1 MKMSLKKLM
10 LAGLLSISFGAY
22 AQNVSPMLQE
32 LTDSAVRIGKLPN
45 GLTYYIRHNENP
57 KGQADFHIAQKVGAV
72 QENEDQNGL
81 AHFLEH
87 MAFDGSKH
95 FPNDGMDH
103 YIESVGMRGGE
114 NFNAYTSFDETVYMV
129 MNAPVDK
136 PAVTDSCL
144 LILHDWTGFLSLT
157 DSAIAKER
165 GVIREE
171 WRTRQDAQARLWEQ
185 QLPKMYPGS
194 RYANRMPIGTIE
206 VIENFKP
213 DELRAYYH
221 KWYRPDQQA
230 IIVVGDVDMAEVERK
245 VHEMFGDI
253 PVPVNPA
260 ERKEAEVPDNEEP
273 LVSVATDK
281 EAANTIL
288 FLFYKHDNLPKERR
302 ATIEGAVHNYIQ
314 SICASVMAERFD
326 AIVRQPNP
334 PFIYAEGY
342 DSDNYM
348 VARTKGAWTTAAMVK
363 DNAVDSAL
371 FALVREN
378 ERVRQFGFT
387 KGEYDRAKAN
397 VLKSYES
404 AYNEREKQPNSAYS
418 REYLSHFTE
427 GGYIPGIEMEYELM
441 RQIAQELPLEAVN
454 QYVAQ
459 VISERNIVISLTGP
473 DKAGVTYP
481 KEAELLAM
489 FEKARLQPVKPYLE
503 TVSNEPLIP
512 SLPTPGKIVKS
523 EEGLLGSTVLT
534 LDNGVRVVLKP
545 TALKRDQVL
554 LSASS
559 PGGSSLYGPDEIVNL
574 KVFNDVIEL
583 GGLGEFSAIDLQK
596 RLAGKEV
603 GCSLSLSMD
612 RENVNGSAVPADLK
626 TLFELVYLSFTAPRR
641 DNDAFESYK
650 GRMVAQLRNA
660 ELDPMTAFSDSL
672 MVAIYGDNPR
682 AKRLRPADFD
692 WVSYDRILEIE
703 RERFG
708 DASDFTFMLVGSFEV
723 DSVRPYIEQYL
734 ATLPAAG
741 RVEQADVNQVPKPR
755 TGEFANRFSRPMET
769 PKVSVLHYYS
779 GQMDY
784 TLEDR
789 VAATMLEQVLDL
801 VYMEK
806 VREAEGGTYGVSAS
820 VSISSFPEGQA
831 GIQVYFDTDPNKWE
845 RMSEITATELRRIAD
860 EGPREVDFNKTRD
873 NLLKRF
879 AENQQGNEY
888 WLAILGG
895 YYYRGF
901 DAFTDYE
908 TTVQGMT
915 PAKIQAFAKRLLDQ
929 GNHTE
934 VIMSAE

>member
-1 MKMSLKKLM
+1 MRKRTQRNRFVWMVALLFV
-10 LAGLLSISFGAY
+10 LLPVLGAQEAGPLPI
-22 AQNVSPMLQE
+22 
-32 LTDSAVRIGKLPN
+32 DSKVRYGKLDN
-45 GLTYYIRHNENP
+45 GLTYYIRHNELP
-57 KGQADFHIAQKVGAV
+57 KGRADFYIVHNVGSV
-72 QENEDQNGL
+72 LEEENQRGL

-245 VHEMFGDI
+245 VREMFGDI
-253 PVPVNPA
+253 PAPVNPA

-281 EAANTIL
+281 EAANTVL

-326 AIVRQPNP
+326 AIVHQPNP

-378 ERVRQFGFT
+378 ERARQFGFT

-481 KEAELLAM
+481 TEAELLAM
-489 FEKARLQPVKPYLE
+489 FEKARRQPVEPYRE

-512 SLPTPGKIVKS
+512 ALPAPGKIAKS
-523 EEGLLGSTVLT
+523 EAGLLGSTVLT
-534 LDNGVRVVLKP
+534 LGNGVRVVLKP
-545 TALKRDQVL
+545 TTLKRDQVL

-583 GGLGEFSAIDLQK
+583 FGGKAIDFLSNTKTFPWVVLISDAWKEMGWSAIIFIAALMGID
-596 RLAGKEV
+596 V
-603 GCSLSLSMD
+603 S
-612 RENVNGSAVPADLK
+612 
-626 TLFELVYLSFTAPRR
+626 LFEA
-641 DNDAFESYK
+641 A
-650 GRMVAQLRNA
+650 MVEGANSWQR
-660 ELDPMTAFSDSL
+660 
-672 MVAIYGDNPR
+672 
-682 AKRLRPADFD
+682 
-692 WVSYDRILEIE
+692 
-703 RERFG
+703 
-708 DASDFTFMLVGSFEV
+708 
-723 DSVRPYIEQYL
+723 VRYI
-734 ATLPAAG
+734 TLPAIAPVIVTVLILKLGTILDAG
-741 RVEQADVNQVPKPR
+741 FNQIFMLYSPQVYSVADIIDTWVYRQGLLEFEFGLATAVGLFK
-755 TGEFANRFSRPMET
+755 GVFGMILVLFANWISK
-769 PKVSVLHYYS
+769 KV
-779 GQMDY
+779 
-784 TLEDR
+784 TE
-789 VAATMLEQVLDL
+789 
-801 VYMEK
+801 
-806 VREAEGGTYGVSAS
+806 SAL
-820 VSISSFPEGQA
+820 F
-831 GIQVYFDTDPNKWE
+831 
-845 RMSEITATELRRIAD
+845 
-860 EGPREVDFNKTRD
+860 
-873 NLLKRF
+873 
-879 AENQQGNEY
+879 
-888 WLAILGG
+888 
-895 YYYRGF
+895 
-901 DAFTDYE
+901 
-908 TTVQGMT
+908 
-915 PAKIQAFAKRLLDQ
+915 
-929 GNHTE
+929 
-934 VIMSAE
+934 

>member
-1 MKMSLKKLM
+1 M
-10 LAGLLSISFGAY
+10 L
-22 AQNVSPMLQE
+22 E
-32 LTDSAVRIGKLPN
+32 E
-45 GLTYYIRHNENP
+45 EN
-57 KGQADFHIAQKVGAV
+57 QR
-72 QENEDQNGL
+72 GL

-213 DELRAYYH
+213 EELRAYYR

-253 PVPVNPA
+253 PAPVNPA

-288 FLFYKHDNLPKERR
+288 FLFYKHDILPKERR
-302 ATIEGAVHNYIQ
+302 ATIEGVVHNYIQ

-334 PFIYAEGY
+334 LFIYAEGY

-489 FEKARLQPVKPYLE
+489 FEKARLQPVEPYLE

-523 EEGLLGSTVLT
+523 EDGLLGSTVLT
-534 LDNGVRVVLKP
+534 LGNGVRVVLKP
-545 TALKRDQVL
+545 TTLKRDQVL

-626 TLFELVYLSFTAPRR
+626 TLFELVYLSFTASRR

-692 WVSYDRILEIE
+692 RVSYDRILEIE

-789 VAATMLEQVLDL
+789 IAATMLEQVLDL

-901 DAFTDYE
+901 DAYTDYE